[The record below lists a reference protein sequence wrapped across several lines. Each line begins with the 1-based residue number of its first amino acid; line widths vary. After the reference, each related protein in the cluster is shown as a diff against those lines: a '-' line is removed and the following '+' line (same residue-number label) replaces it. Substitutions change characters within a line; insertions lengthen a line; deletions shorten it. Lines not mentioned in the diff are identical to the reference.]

1 MLQPPAGLPTLA
13 SLEMGQS
20 GGRRGPLEV
29 VVSFC
34 QEKKVVVVKKKSD

>member
-29 VVSFC
+29 VVSFLSR
-34 QEKKVVVVKKKSD
+34 EKSCGSEEEK